1 MIKAPEKLPEITA
14 ADLDKFESM
23 DGDQL
28 LTQVTEFIG
37 RYLQCTDHQRT
48 VLALWVLHTHCLPAA
63 QVTPYLA
70 IQSAEKQSGK
80 TLCLQL
86 LNLLC
91 DAPALTAGF
100 TANTL
105 TRRID
110 GPISTILLDECQA
123 TVGTRN
129 RSKGP
134 TLRAILS
141 SGFHCGPGYT
151 DATHERNAFAPKAFA
166 GMGQLPEAL
175 ADRSIPIIL
184 KPLKRVAQPANGGK
198 PVERFDLRRAAK
210 EARPIEELLHIWTE
224 ETCLDLEEKPV
235 YAAEDFPPGLSPR
248 RQDIIEPLLLLADYI
263 GGAWPKRI
271 REALN
276 AVFNQEAAFNLA
288 QSLQLLADIRDCF
301 AWYSYPARLS
311 SAALVSWMQNRPSR
325 PWDGE
330 GPLSARVIAHL
341 LTPFDICPRVQ
352 RIGEEDPARGYR
364 LEDFLPHWK
373 TYLAFTMTVSSGPQ
387 PPGSPAR
394 AGVARDGVEA
404 PSAASDVTDNQQS
417 GISNNHAVCNAVT
430 DSRAVSKS
438 PASDQAEALTSSL
451 ETPTFDQGEADISCL
466 QSNAVTKA
474 ASASAVSKSESSNST
489 AAVVTHAGHS
499 RITSNDTGCNA
510 VTDSRAI
517 PALVEQTEEF
527 PHASTF
533 VIPEATGNGFHNTF
547 QQGAV

>member
-1 MIKAPEKLPEITA
+1 MKSESRRIAVIKPFKAPAKLPEITA
-14 ADLDKFESM
+14 ADLDNLQPIN
-23 DGDQL
+23 GDQL

-91 DAPALTAGF
+91 DHPALTASF

-184 KPLKRVAQPANGGK
+184 KPLKRVGQPLNGSGAQAPARNQIQ
-198 PVERFDLRRAAK
+198 RFDLTRAIK
-210 EARPIEELLHIWTE
+210 EAKPLQEQLLFWAE
-224 ETCLDLEEKPV
+224 DNCPDLEEKPA
-235 YAAEDFPPGLSPR
+235 YAAEHFPPGLSSR
-248 RQDIIEPLLLLADYI
+248 HQDIIEPLLLLADHI
-263 GGAWPKRI
+263 GGTWPSRI

-276 AVFNQEAAFNLA
+276 AVFLQEAAFNLA

-301 AWYSYPARLS
+301 AWYRYPARLS
-311 SAALVSWMQNRPSR
+311 SAALVSWMQSRPSR

-330 GPLSARVIAHL
+330 GTISARVIAEL
-341 LTPFDICPRVQ
+341 LRPFDIWPRVQ
-352 RIGEEDPARGYR
+352 RIEDEDPARGYR
-364 LEDFLPHWK
+364 LEDFVGPWQ
-373 TYLAFTMTVSSGPQ
+373 TYLAFTVPDQ
-387 PPGSPAR
+387 DPP
-394 AGVARDGVEA
+394 
-404 PSAASDVTDNQQS
+404 ASVPEVTHHGNS
-417 GISNNHAVCNAVT
+417 RISNNHADCNAVTDSRAVSVAPSQTRVAQPPSTVSEAHNSGAQPPSAASTVAKQSEIAGPTAHDGFACDGVQIANKACPRGELASRRDAASNAVT

-438 PASDQAEALTSSL
+438 DAL
-451 ETPTFDQGEADISCL
+451 ADEFRH
-466 QSNAVTKA
+466 N
-474 ASASAVSKSESSNST
+474 
-489 AAVVTHAGHS
+489 
-499 RITSNDTGCNA
+499 
-510 VTDSRAI
+510 
-517 PALVEQTEEF
+517 LV
-527 PHASTF
+527 
-533 VIPEATGNGFHNTF
+533 PEAVGNGFHSTL
-547 QQGAV
+547 GA